1 MTKKKL
7 NRVGYLTAF
16 LTFAIASFIMFGH
29 YHGWSGDLERKGI
42 LFIPVALIANLGVFV
57 FILIKGSRIGENGT
71 FRSIYVMLLNI
82 PVAFFCFWFA
92 MFLMGYYRVTVIN
105 DTSSKITQI
114 NLSGCDEKSIKKL
127 DAGESATVWIRL
139 DHNCSLRIG
148 YLDKNKKTN
157 ADVVAGYLCS
167 GMGQGDDYYISGNG
181 NPKY

>member
-114 NLSGCDEKSIKKL
+114 NLSGCDEKSINKL
-127 DAGESATVWIRL
+127 DPGESATVWIGING
-139 DHNCSLRIG
+139 DCSLGIT
-148 YLDKNKKTN
+148 YLDKNKKVN
-157 ADVVAGYLCS
+157 SHIVAGYLCS
-167 GMGQGDDYYISGNG
+167 GMGRRADHHISGVHDRIW
-181 NPKY
+181 